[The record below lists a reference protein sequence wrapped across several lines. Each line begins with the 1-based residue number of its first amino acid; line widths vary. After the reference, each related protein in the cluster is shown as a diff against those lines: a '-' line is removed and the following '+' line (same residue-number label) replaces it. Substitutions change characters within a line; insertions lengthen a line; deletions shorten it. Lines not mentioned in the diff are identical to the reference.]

1 MYSWGSSYNNVDLFG
16 NNYSDEYEEIIF
28 SQRSTGDDEFFV
40 DEYQNNEV
48 SNEEENPVEE
58 EIKENNNNQI
68 RKDNVFKQVKIH
80 SIKFVID
87 TINDI
92 AEKENINSFCRLNK
106 NNIKDDIKNRVQK
119 SFNLKI
125 LNMTIREML
134 EVDDYNKGVI
144 DYFEENI
151 KNEKSLKLINGFLD
165 KTLFEVIKIF
175 NMSNE
180 EYNNEFQSN
189 NKFLLQYQKNIINKE
204 KLIEL
209 INNGVK
215 DYLEQKK
222 ERNRKID

>member
-16 NNYSDEYEEIIF
+16 NNYSDEDEEIF
-28 SQRSTGDDEFFV
+28 LSQRSTGDDEFFV

-48 SNEEENPVEE
+48 SNEEE
-58 EIKENNNNQI
+58 NQI

-92 AEKENINSFCRLNK
+92 AEKENINSFYRLNK

-125 LNMTIREML
+125 LDMTIRKML

-144 DYFEENI
+144 DYFEKNI

-189 NKFLLQYQKNIINKE
+189 NKFLLQFQNNIINKE

-209 INNGVK
+209 IDFGVK
-215 DYLEQKK
+215 DYLDQKK